1 MERFIR
7 PVIGL
12 KNKIVL
18 EEDRRQVTPLLH
30 LQEYL
35 FCLIWTE
42 GPLDDGSQSLHLTI
56 LCVFLG
62 NCPASAAPSHLMA
75 HVVACFCDWIN
86 CLICLESAHLIDKDN
101 VILEEKGEEEQLGT
115 PGNTLTVP
123 MTSPPVPKKKET
135 QKLSVPQGTGPV
147 PTSVSSGFAG
157 FIGLSGFGADTK
169 KDEYIKDLEASVS

>member
-86 CLICLESAHLIDKDN
+86 CLICLESAHLMKQILKCTDIFWHTSFQYFCNLFYTTKPFVDTSSKAPKLLDN
-101 VILEEKGEEEQLGT
+101 S
-115 PGNTLTVP
+115 
-123 MTSPPVPKKKET
+123 SPAPFP
-135 QKLSVPQGTGPV
+135 
-147 PTSVSSGFAG
+147 
-157 FIGLSGFGADTK
+157 
-169 KDEYIKDLEASVS
+169 EY